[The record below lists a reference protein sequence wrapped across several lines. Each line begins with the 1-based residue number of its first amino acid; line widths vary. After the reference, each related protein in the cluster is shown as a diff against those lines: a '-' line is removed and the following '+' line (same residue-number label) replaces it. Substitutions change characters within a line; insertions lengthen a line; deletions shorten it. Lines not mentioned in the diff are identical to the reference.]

1 MALPMIAGAMMKG
14 LLGGKS
20 KKTGGALV
28 KTKDAKIKQARDNQP
43 KVENKAS
50 FVGTSEAMY
59 SKVASQKK
67 ISASDFKPESQQV
80 KVETEANQE
89 TLKTQLDNL
98 IQNTSKL
105 DEVLKKEYKEE
116 LANSRKKKS
125 ALSKDKAAKREKKL
139 EKKSGGNL
147 LGSALGKASSFNFMD
162 MIGKFLLNT
171 LLGGLALL
179 TMNNLDQIG
188 GFLNKYGGNLYLIF
202 SGLRLGLVGLKGFL
216 KGTLGLGARLFKTGI
231 KTTGKLIL
239 KTAKGLGSLF
249 KFGFTKLGDAI
260 VDFARGAINA
270 IRNLAGKPPLP
281 GRPGRSGGRNSTT
294 PGTRLNQ
301 SQRTATSSKA
311 ARKRYA
317 QRYGDEAAKRRF
329 KGNVS
334 KPSGQSTRL
343 QGKPNKFLQKLF
355 GNKTA
360 KELKQASPV
369 LKKVSKAAK
378 GVRIPIIGPI
388 LVAISSML
396 SGDPVKQTLFK
407 SVGTGLGEALGTL
420 IPIPVVGTILGG
432 LIGEYGGDL
441 LYTFLEGGGLSG
453 IKSKMAKDWQNTLEQ
468 GAKFGDYLKNSFKR
482 YNDSLPKIKLPDI
495 PNWMKRIDFANVL
508 QKLPWG
514 AEMPDPSF
522 FLDFRNIIENG
533 KLMKNALF
541 PPQTQSSSDTSSQ
554 GQVEDLGDLS
564 DAPPPPT
571 LPPPGSPVGTTY
583 FTSSGPVGSVSNLNV
598 QGAKTTYYD
607 PALGGINASGA
618 KTAGGLPAT
627 STGEGYR
634 PEVFSAAAFPPLI
647 SMLPSNMTQPTQDPN
662 WGGIGKTIKQ
672 PFNLKVTN
680 KDGKSAIIRVNDVG
694 PGVAGHA
701 DNHMLDLSVAA
712 KNYLGTGGGFT
723 IGPAPAGSSA
733 GPTTNSP
740 TQAQPVTTS
749 GITAAQR
756 QQKLAEQTAATASQ
770 MEGDSRYTP
779 PAQPKITTTPQ
790 QQAPSVARSAS
801 YEQQGTIPV
810 VVPLPSPNQQQ
821 APVMSKSSGIS
832 MVGGSTIDMVNSYY
846 KAQLLANLYKQ
857 G

>member
-43 KVENKAS
+43 RVENKAS

-89 TLKTQLDNL
+89 SLKTQLDNL

-139 EKKSGGNL
+139 EKKGGGNL

-179 TMNNLDQIG
+179 TFNNLEQIG
-188 GFLNKYGGNLYLIF
+188 GFLNKYSSNLYLIY

-216 KGTLGLGARLFKTGI
+216 KGTLGLGARLFKTAI

-239 KTAKGLGSLF
+239 KTARGLGSLF
-249 KFGFTKLGDAI
+249 KFGFTRLGDAI

-270 IRNLAGKPPLP
+270 MRNLAGKPPLP
-281 GRPGRSGGRNSTT
+281 GKPGRRGGRNSTT

-301 SQRTATSSKA
+301 KQRTATSSKA

-334 KPSGQSTRL
+334 KPSGQATKL
-343 QGKPNKFLQKLF
+343 PGKPNKFLQKLF
-355 GNKTA
+355 GKKETKAIAQNKGLF
-360 KELKQASPV
+360 KNIFKG
-369 LKKVSKAAK
+369 AK
-378 GVRIPIIGPI
+378 GFRIPIIGPFI
-388 LVAISSML
+388 AAIGSML

-441 LYTFLEGGGLSG
+441 LYSFLEGGGIAG
-453 IKSKMAKDWQNTLEQ
+453 VQSKMAQDWKNTLQ
-468 GAKFGDYLKNSFKR
+468 SGANFAQYMKDSWIR
-482 YNDSLPKIKLPDI
+482 YYASLPKMNIG
-495 PNWMKRIDFANVL
+495 F
-508 QKLPWG
+508 G
-514 AEMPDPSF
+514 AFSKKVPDPR
-522 FLDFRNIIENG
+522 FLFGNIKENIG
-533 KLMKNALF
+533 LMKNALF
-541 PPQTQSSSDTSSQ
+541 PPQD
-554 GQVEDLGDLS
+554 G
-564 DAPPPPT
+564 T
-571 LPPPGSPVGTTY
+571 LPPPTTISY
-583 FTSSGPVGSVSNLNV
+583 GVTDSITGQATGATTDTPQTQSTAFASSGPVGSVSNLQV

-607 PALGGINASGA
+607 PSLGGINASGA

-647 SMLPSNMTQPTQDPN
+647 SMLPSNMTQPTQNPN

-694 PGVAGHA
+694 PGVEGHS

-723 IGPAPAGSSA
+723 IGPAPANSSPGPTTGSSA
-733 GPTTNSP
+733 EVQSTTPTS
-740 TQAQPVTTS
+740 TS
-749 GITAAQR
+749 GITAAQM
-756 QQKLAEQTAATASQ
+756 QQKLAEQKAATEAAGYSGQ
-770 MEGDSRYTP
+770 TPAQTTP
-779 PAQPKITTTPQ
+779 PQITTAPQ

-801 YEQQGTIPV
+801 YEGQGDVQV

-821 APVMSKSSGIS
+821 TPVMSNRSGVS
-832 MVGGSTIDMVNSYY
+832 MVGGSTISMVNSYY

>member
-43 KVENKAS
+43 RVENKAS

-89 TLKTQLDNL
+89 SLKTQLDNL

-125 ALSKDKAAKREKKL
+125 ALSKDKAAKREKNL
-139 EKKSGGNL
+139 EKKGGGNL

-179 TMNNLDQIG
+179 TFNNLEQIG
-188 GFLNKYGGNLYLIF
+188 GFLNKYSSNLYLIY

-216 KGTLGLGARLFKTGI
+216 KGTLGLGARLFKTAI

-239 KTAKGLGSLF
+239 KTARGLGSLF

-281 GRPGRSGGRNSTT
+281 GKPGRRGGRNSTT
-294 PGTRLNQ
+294 SGTRLNQ
-301 SQRTATSSKA
+301 KQRTATSSKA

-334 KPSGQSTRL
+334 KPSGQATKLS
-343 QGKPNKFLQKLF
+343 GKPNKFLQKLF
-355 GNKTA
+355 GKKEAKAIAQNKGLF
-360 KELKQASPV
+360 KNIF
-369 LKKVSKAAK
+369 K
-378 GVRIPIIGPI
+378 GVKGFRIPIIGPFI
-388 LVAISSML
+388 AAIGSML

-441 LYTFLEGGGLSG
+441 LYSFLEGGGIAG
-453 IKSKMAKDWQNTLEQ
+453 VQSKMAQDWKNTLQ
-468 GAKFGDYLKNSFKR
+468 SGANFAQYMKDSWIR
-482 YNDSLPKIKLPDI
+482 YYASLPKMNIG
-495 PNWMKRIDFANVL
+495 F
-508 QKLPWG
+508 G
-514 AEMPDPSF
+514 AFSKKVPDPR
-522 FLDFRNIIENG
+522 FLFGNIKENIG
-533 KLMKNALF
+533 LMKNALF
-541 PPQTQSSSDTSSQ
+541 PPQD
-554 GQVEDLGDLS
+554 G
-564 DAPPPPT
+564 T
-571 LPPPGSPVGTTY
+571 LPPPTATSYGLTDPTTGQATGTTTDTPQTQSTA
-583 FTSSGPVGSVSNLNV
+583 FASSGPVGSVSNLQV

-607 PALGGINASGA
+607 PSLGGINASGA

-647 SMLPSNMTQPTQDPN
+647 SMLPSNMTQPTQNPN

-694 PGVAGHA
+694 PGVEGHS

-723 IGPAPAGSSA
+723 IGPAPANSSPGPTTGSSA
-733 GPTTNSP
+733 EVQSTTPTS
-740 TQAQPVTTS
+740 TS
-749 GITAAQR
+749 GITAAQM
-756 QQKLAEQTAATASQ
+756 QQKLAEQKAATEAAGYSGQ
-770 MEGDSRYTP
+770 TPTQTTP
-779 PAQPKITTTPQ
+779 PQITTAPQ
-790 QQAPSVARSAS
+790 QQASSVARSAS
-801 YEQQGTIPV
+801 YEDQGDVQV

-821 APVMSKSSGIS
+821 TPVMSNRSGVS
-832 MVGGSTIDMVNSYY
+832 MVGGSTISMVNSYY